1 LPTFAELVARLGTLV
16 ILPALAGVG
25 LTLITLI
32 LLDERRL
39 VIGAFAV
46 QSVLVGLLH
55 TRVLA
60 AQLAGIKMLVGLLAA
75 LVLYTTAHQCAALDF
90 AAGAQPGA
98 GGWRDS
104 AVLRRLPFRVFA
116 AILAM
121 VLGAQLYARMTP
133 ALPGIEGPVL
143 QAAAL
148 LVCLGL
154 LSVGL
159 TSEPLKTGCGLLS
172 ILQGFGIFY
181 AAVEPALAVIW
192 MMAAVDL
199 AVAVAVSYLARMQPA
214 AEPDGSAA

>member
-1 LPTFAELVARLGTLV
+1 
-16 ILPALAGVG
+16 
-25 LTLITLI
+25 LTLITLV

-39 VIGAFAV
+39 VIGAFAI
-46 QSVLVGLLH
+46 QSVFVGLLF

-75 LVLYTTAHQCAALDF
+75 LVLYTTAHQCALLDL
-90 AAGAQPGA
+90 AAGEQVGA
-98 GGWRDS
+98 GGWRDTG
-104 AVLRRLPFRVFA
+104 VLRRLPFRVFA

-121 VLGAQLYARMTP
+121 VLGAQLYGRMAP
-133 ALPGIEGPVL
+133 AVPGIEAPVL

-148 LVCLGL
+148 LVCIGL

-199 AVAVAVSYLARMQPA
+199 AVAVAVSYLARIQPPP
-214 AEPDGSAA
+214 EPDGSLA